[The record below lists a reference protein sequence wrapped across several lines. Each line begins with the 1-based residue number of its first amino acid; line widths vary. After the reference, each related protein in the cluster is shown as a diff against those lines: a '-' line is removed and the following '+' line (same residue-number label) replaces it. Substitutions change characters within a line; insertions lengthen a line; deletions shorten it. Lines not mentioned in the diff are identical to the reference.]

1 MLPSP
6 SRDEARARLPDDAW
20 AKPDTAIT
28 ATDRVLDALTDIM
41 KFETDPVFAKLA
53 QRRFLDITDK
63 ETEHAA

>member
-1 MLPSP
+1 MT
-6 SRDEARARLPDDAW
+6 RLPEPELALAVASLDDRHAC
-20 AKPDTAIT
+20 KE
-28 ATDRVLDALTDIM
+28 RVLSALEDII